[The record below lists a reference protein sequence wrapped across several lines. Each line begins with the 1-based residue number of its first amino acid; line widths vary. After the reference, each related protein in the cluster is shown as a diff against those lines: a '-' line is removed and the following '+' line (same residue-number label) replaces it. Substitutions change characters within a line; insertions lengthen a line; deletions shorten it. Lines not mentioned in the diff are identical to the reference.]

1 MFIIRQIFPHN
12 LQKRRQDLEDANSWL
27 ATAETLPK
35 LILAFLL
42 LILPFLV
49 SNSPFSEWAD
59 WLWWVKGW
67 MPVWVGVLA
76 LLYFSVGLIVAPR
89 QLTGASIEAMSR
101 ATDEQELVSAPQ
113 PVEMPCPFPLQ
124 ALENDNQEV
133 KAVIMTLWQQL
144 RCRITK
150 VQLYHFPSLRFI
162 PRSSS
167 RDSLA

>member
-1 MFIIRQIFPHN
+1 MLIIRQIVPHN
-12 LQKRRQDLEDANSWL
+12 LQKRRQDLEDAHSWL

-35 LILAFLL
+35 LALAFLL
-42 LILPFLV
+42 FVLPFLV
-49 SNSPFSEWAD
+49 SNTPFSEWTD
-59 WLWWVKGW
+59 WLWWIKGW

-76 LLYFSVGLIVAPR
+76 LLYFSIGLIVAPR
-89 QLTGASIEAMSR
+89 QLTGASIEAMAQ
-101 ATDEQELVSAPQ
+101 ATDEQELVPIPQ

-124 ALENDNQEV
+124 ALESDNQEV
-133 KAVIMTLWQQL
+133 EAAIVTLWQHL

-150 VQLYHFPSLRFI
+150 LPLHHFPSIRFI